1 MGIMHSS
8 VDLIGD
14 AIELIKA
21 NYDGLIMAYPD
32 SGYFKSPNW
41 QFEDV
46 ITPDHLTEFADQWK
60 QAGANIIGG
69 CCGLGPEHTE
79 ALCNLK

>member
-1 MGIMHSS
+1 MGLMHSS
-8 VDLIGD
+8 VGLIGD
-14 AIELIKA
+14 AIEVIKA

-46 ITPDHLTEFADQWK
+46 ITPGHFTEFADQWK
-60 QAGANIIGG
+60 PARLNIITAPPS
-69 CCGLGPEHTE
+69 LSLQAT
-79 ALCNLK
+79 AAFYS